1 MLRPWMDLM
10 MLTVESHQVIW
21 LRTMKLAAGG
31 TKAEKEARL
40 MVSEKMLMASLEG
53 GRMLMGATSAN
64 VVKRYRSKVRANVKR
79 LSR

>member
-1 MLRPWMDLM
+1 M
-10 MLTVESHQVIW
+10 MLTVESQQVIW
-21 LRTMKLAAGG
+21 LRSMKLAAGG

-53 GRMLMGATSAN
+53 GRLLMGATSAN

>member
-1 MLRPWMDLM
+1 M
-10 MLTVESHQVIW
+10 MLTVESQQVIW
-21 LRTMKLAAGG
+21 LRSMKLAAGG

-53 GRMLMGATSAN
+53 GHMLMGATSAN

>member
-10 MLTVESHQVIW
+10 MLTVESQQVIW
-21 LRTMKLAAGG
+21 LRSMKLAAGG

-53 GRMLMGATSAN
+53 GRMLVGATSAN

>member
-1 MLRPWMDLM
+1 MDLM
-10 MLTVESHQVIW
+10 MLTVESQQVIW
-21 LRTMKLAAGG
+21 LRSMKLAAGG

-53 GRMLMGATSAN
+53 GRLLMGATSAN

>member
-10 MLTVESHQVIW
+10 MLTVESQQVIW
-21 LRTMKLAAGG
+21 LRSMKLAAGG

>member
-21 LRTMKLAAGG
+21 LRSMKLAAGG

>member
-10 MLTVESHQVIW
+10 MLTVESQQVIW
-21 LRTMKLAAGG
+21 LRSMKLAAGG

-40 MVSEKMLMASLEG
+40 MVSEKLLMASLEG

>member
-1 MLRPWMDLM
+1 M
-10 MLTVESHQVIW
+10 MLTVESQQVIW
-21 LRTMKLAAGG
+21 LRSMKLAAGG